1 MSLFKLYDFSFIPVE
16 LISAIYQEFVN
27 AEAEAKA
34 QPTQKNQ
41 PRNDGQRTQGA
52 YYTPPR
58 LAELTVDIATED
70 WSTLL
75 DKRCLDPACGSG
87 VFLVILFVRMAEE
100 WRKRNPGANTRR
112 RYDELMRFL
121 SENLCGVDIHPTAC
135 LVTCFSLY
143 LAFLDQMEPKEI
155 MELRE
160 ALEQDTKE
168 KLLPRILWEQGKPRP
183 RSPQMDSIRELDFFE
198 LPTKPEFDLVI
209 GNPPWVSRKSTLQP
223 RHGCS
228 RKSRTRRPMASE
240 VGAEPDVVPAKELA
254 CAFM

>member
-1 MSLFKLYDFSFIPVE
+1 MDAASTLDKLFQVLQRDFNGSLFGNQSDSAVKDTEVDYLRRFLSGEDPRTGQMSLFRLYDFSFIPVE
-16 LISAIYQEFVN
+16 LISSIYQEFVN
-27 AEAEAKA
+27 AEAEAES
-34 QPTQKNQ
+34 QPMQKNQ

-58 LAELTVDIATED
+58 LAELTVDIATEGWD
-70 WSTLL
+70 TLL
-75 DKRCLDPACGSG
+75 NKRCLDPACGSG

-100 WRKRNPGANTRR
+100 WRKRNPDANTRC

-183 RSPQMDSIRELDFFE
+183 AF
-198 LPTKPEFDLVI
+198 PTHGLH
-209 GNPPWVSRKSTLQP
+209 P
-223 RHGCS
+223 R
-228 RKSRTRRPMASE
+228 
-240 VGAEPDVVPAKELA
+240 VGLLRVGHQARV
-254 CAFM
+254 